1 MTVANLITTVRI
13 ILTPIFIIYLIDEQ
27 FLPALVV
34 FVLCG
39 VSDGLDGMVARLF
52 NQKSR
57 LGTFMDPLADKIL
70 LVAAFVALG
79 VSGFLPAWLTVMVIT
94 RDVMIVLGILVVF
107 LNRMEINITPSIWS
121 KITTCLQF
129 FSVIAVLSRAYVGLP
144 SPFYLYLFYLTGL
157 FTIISGLHYMHYWFR
172 MMGEVSGPGKGEE
185 QGGQGKFINKD
196 PS

>member
-70 LVAAFVALG
+70 L
-79 VSGFLPAWLTVMVIT
+79 VIT

-172 MMGEVSGPGKGEE
+172 MMGEVSGPGKGDE